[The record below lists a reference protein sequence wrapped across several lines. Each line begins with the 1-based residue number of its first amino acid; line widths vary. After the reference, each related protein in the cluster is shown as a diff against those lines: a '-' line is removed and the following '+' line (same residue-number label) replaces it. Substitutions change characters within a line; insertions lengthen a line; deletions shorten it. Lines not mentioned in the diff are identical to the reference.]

1 MPTTLAF
8 KPLIDL
14 PEWRPI
20 ANAPAVSAAGT
31 QLVAGLRN
39 NSDRGAY
46 VYMLVNATTL
56 WKYDVEDDDWMQLAS
71 PGLTGTFGA
80 GAGAVMMPALGPRG
94 VLAGGNTTAS
104 IVLSTALP
112 ELAKAGSPVPGRV
125 APATD
130 AGGREGAYRD

>member
-20 ANAPAVSAAGT
+20 ANAPAVSAVGYAVGRWPSQQQRPGSVRVHARST
-31 QLVAGLRN
+31 R
-39 NSDRGAY
+39 
-46 VYMLVNATTL
+46 TTL
-56 WKYDVEDDDWMQLAS
+56 WQYDVEDDDWMQLAS

-94 VLAGGNTTAS
+94 VLAGGNTTVEHRS
-104 IVLSTALP
+104 EHRTARCCRA
-112 ELAKAGSPVPGRV
+112 EPVGEQGQLERLQDPHHRQ
-125 APATD
+125 
-130 AGGREGAYRD
+130 

>member
-20 ANAPAVSAAGT
+20 ANAPAASGAGT

-46 VYMLVNATTL
+46 VYLLANATSL
-56 WKYDVEDDDWMQLAS
+56 YQYDVEDDDGMQLAS

-80 GAGAVMMPALGPRG
+80 GAGGVMMPAQGPRG
-94 VLAGGNTTAS
+94 VLAAGNTTTSVVSGEDSA
-104 IVLSTALP
+104 
-112 ELAKAGSPVPGRV
+112 R
-125 APATD
+125 
-130 AGGREGAYRD
+130 

>member
-46 VYMLVNATTL
+46 VYLLVNATTL
-56 WKYDVEDDDWMQLAS
+56 WQYDVEDDDWMQLAS
-71 PGLTGTFGA
+71 PALTGTFGA
-80 GAGAVMMPALGPRG
+80 GAGAVMMPAQGPRG
-94 VLAGGNTTAS
+94 VLAAGNTTTERRSEHRSARRCRAEPTRQQGQ
-104 IVLSTALP
+104 LERLQDP
-112 ELAKAGSPVPGRV
+112 HHRQ
-125 APATD
+125 
-130 AGGREGAYRD
+130 